1 MFTSR
6 VRTSVKTAC
15 AAGVA
20 VAALLA
26 NACSSQALAESKGTI
41 VAFIISSTNPYIGQ
55 WKKGAEDKAKE
66 LGYDLKVIENNFN
79 QAEEDSQVQQELAS
93 GEKAAGYIWWPMQ
106 NAAGINSLRALSQ
119 TGAPVI
125 LTNQYPVKGSD
136 AYWTAYA
143 GASDIL
149 SGKTA
154 AELLIAACEKQTAV
168 KCDKGLIIR
177 FPAGYSAGD
186 DRVTG
191 FQEAAKGKLTTV
203 EVFPSGGFME
213 DDGYKVASQ
222 VIPANKEGLTWIYTE
237 NDSMAG
243 AAVQALKE
251 NGLTAGKDVF
261 VVGGTC
267 HGDPTHVVNGD
278 LVGTA
283 IQSGYF
289 EGWLAVQTLAK
300 VQAAGGKVQDG
311 EKFYDA
317 NPDGTPPDEGMAYR
331 FNYIPNPKV
340 GNTQADHDS
349 AKMWGKTIV
358 DLCEY

>member
-1 MFTSR
+1 
-6 VRTSVKTAC
+6 
-15 AAGVA
+15 
-20 VAALLA
+20 
-26 NACSSQALAESKGTI
+26 
-41 VAFIISSTNPYIGQ
+41 
-55 WKKGAEDKAKE
+55 
-66 LGYDLKVIENNFN
+66 
-79 QAEEDSQVQQELAS
+79 
-93 GEKAAGYIWWPMQ
+93 MQ
-106 NAAGINSLRALSQ
+106 NAAGINSLRALSK

-125 LTNQYPVKGSD
+125 LTNQYPVKGSEP
-136 AYWTAYA
+136 YWTAYA

-154 AELLIAACEKQTAV
+154 GEMLLAACAKQTKV

-191 FQEAAKGKLTTV
+191 FEEAVKGKLTTV
-203 EVFPSGGFME
+203 DVAPSGGFME
-213 DDGYKVASQ
+213 DDGYKIASQ
-222 VIPANKEGLTWIYTE
+222 IIPAHKDGLTWMYTE

-243 AAVQALKE
+243 AAAQALKE
-251 NGLTAGKDVF
+251 NGLTPGKDVF

-267 HGDPTHVVNGD
+267 HGDPTHVENGD

-300 VQAAGGKVQDG
+300 YKETGKVLDG

-317 NPDGTPPDEGMAYR
+317 ARDAPPSDAGAPYR
-331 FNYIPNPKV
+331 FNYIPNPAV
-340 GNTQADHDS
+340 GNTKADHDN
-349 AKMWGKTIV
+349 AKMWGKTIQQ
-358 DLCEY
+358 LCEF

>member
-1 MFTSR
+1 MKFKTS
-6 VRTSVKTAC
+6 TAYSI
-15 AAGVA
+15 AGA
-20 VAALLA
+20 IAAALL
-26 NACSSQALAESKGTI
+26 SQVCAQEAFADSKGKI

-55 WKKGAEDKAKE
+55 WRKGAEAKAKE
-66 LGYDLKVIENNFN
+66 LGYDIKIVENNFN
-79 QAEEDSQVQQELAS
+79 QTEEDSQVQQELAS

-106 NAAGINSLRALSQ
+106 NAAGINSLRALSK
-119 TGAPVI
+119 TGSPVV
-125 LTNQYPVKGSD
+125 LTNQYPVKGSE

-154 AELLIAACEKQTAV
+154 AEMLLAACEKQNKV

-186 DRVTG
+186 DRATG
-191 FQEAAKGKLTTV
+191 FQDAVKGKLTTV
-203 EVFPSGGFME
+203 DVVPSGGFME
-213 DDGYKVASQ
+213 DDGYKVAAQ
-222 VIPANKEGLTWIYTE
+222 IIPAHKAGLTWIYTE

-243 AAVQALKE
+243 AAAQALKE
-251 NGLTAGKDVF
+251 NGLTPGKDVF

-283 IQSGYF
+283 IQSGYY

-300 VQAAGGKVQDG
+300 FQTSGKVLDG
-311 EKFYDA
+311 EKLYEN
-317 NPDGTPPDEGMAYR
+317 NPDAPPSDAGAPYR
-331 FNYIPNPKV
+331 FNYIPNPAI
-340 GNTQADHDS
+340 GNTQADHDK
-349 AKMWGKTIV
+349 AKMWGKTIM
-358 DLCEY
+358 DLCEF